1 MIFTGL
7 HKTYNGRRV
16 LDVDSLELQ
25 KGRIY
30 AVVGANGSGKSTLA
44 RLCAGVIKA
53 DGGYV
58 KSDVHIGYL
67 PQKSYAFRMSTRRN
81 LRINGSDRERE
92 EHLLREL
99 KINGL
104 ASARANKLSGGE
116 TARMALARL
125 LMREYELLILDEPG
139 SAMDIEATLLSEK
152 LITDYRDRTG
162 CAVLIVTHS
171 LAQAQRMSDEV
182 IFLSGGV
189 IAEQGSPEAIIGS
202 PQNEKTREF
211 IEFYSK

>member
-25 KGRIY
+25 KGRVY

>member
-25 KGRIY
+25 KGRVY

-67 PQKSYAFRMSTRRN
+67 PKKSYAFRMSTRRN

-171 LAQAQRMSDEV
+171 LAKAQRMSDEV